1 MNDGQVWSND
11 PFVFIIQVL
20 FAMTCLSPFLLITIL
35 TFILFRLAY
44 RDMAKLKELERE
56 VAKHQE
62 ELDKKEEKDA
72 K

>member
-20 FAMTCLSPFLLITIL
+20 FAMTCLSPFLLITVL
-35 TFILFRLAY
+35 TFILCRLAY
-44 RDMAKLKELERE
+44 KDLAKLKELERE
-56 VAKHQE
+56 VADRQE
-62 ELDKKEEKDA
+62 ELDKNEEENA